1 MTLLCFT
8 EHISP
13 RGYCLER
20 FSTLRVIINFAINF
34 NTEGKYKKKNGDEG
48 VADLYIKKYLEV
60 KNDKDLLEFISKNQ
74 KEWFDRNIK
83 SPNIEKLTFELLE
96 LNKWLN

>member
-34 NTEGKYKKKNGDEG
+34 NTEGKYKKKNGDEMG
-48 VADLYIKKYLEV
+48 DFGRGIR
-60 KNDKDLLEFISKNQ
+60 F
-74 KEWFDRNIK
+74 
-83 SPNIEKLTFELLE
+83 
-96 LNKWLN
+96 

>member
-13 RGYCLER
+13 RRYCLER

-34 NTEGKYKKKNGDEG
+34 NTEGKYKKKNGDEMG
-48 VADLYIKKYLEV
+48 DFGRGIR
-60 KNDKDLLEFISKNQ
+60 F
-74 KEWFDRNIK
+74 
-83 SPNIEKLTFELLE
+83 
-96 LNKWLN
+96 